1 MIRSKLCIEG
11 TPGWRGKGSAE
22 QFPHSLF
29 WPLWADRTWMCTF
42 SWLCPGSCVRTW
54 LWRFLVGSVCSHLWH
69 WAFGEGEKTV
79 AEAEQ
84 LIDHDLLVYAFYST
98 LKQEFDVSVRGNS
111 GLLVWVFR
119 DFYNSYLY
127 AYFKWGEWQG
137 NASDNWNIPL
147 KLCIPLNRDCTYIQS
162 KNPKQHQLFFFP
174 L

>member
-1 MIRSKLCIEG
+1 MHVLLAVPWQLCENLAVKV
-11 TPGWRGKGSAE
+11 PG
-22 QFPHSLF
+22 
-29 WPLWADRTWMCTF
+29 
-42 SWLCPGSCVRTW
+42 
-54 LWRFLVGSVCSHLWH
+54 CSHLWH

-127 AYFKWGEWQG
+127 AYFK
-137 NASDNWNIPL
+137 
-147 KLCIPLNRDCTYIQS
+147 
-162 KNPKQHQLFFFP
+162 
-174 L
+174 